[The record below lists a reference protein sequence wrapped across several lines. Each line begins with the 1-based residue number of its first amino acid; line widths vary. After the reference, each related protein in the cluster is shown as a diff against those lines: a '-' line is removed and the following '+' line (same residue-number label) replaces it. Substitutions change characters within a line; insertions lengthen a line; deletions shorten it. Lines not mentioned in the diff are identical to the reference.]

1 VGSIVRLD
9 GDVERVLARDETAD
23 EPPSWLGDFVDEV
36 RYAYLRSP
44 DDVVAERHVAAVV
57 AAARSVT
64 APVEPVH
71 EPASAGAADAVHAPA
86 RRLVRRRVMQR
97 RRGALRLALA
107 VGVLTVSAA
116 GALAA
121 SGVADIPVLPDRAAD
136 RAKEAVVRA
145 PVRGERRSEA
155 APPAFVGTLLE
166 AIEAVPPGERG
177 CEFGRRVATIASG
190 RDPTEGNACS
200 RATRRNGA
208 EGPSRRENRGNGA
221 DTGAAAS
228 GGVSAQAQ
236 AGAVAGSPS
245 VGDQASGG
253 VASQAGAGQLS
264 GGPSVGDQASGG
276 VASQAGAGQLSGGP
290 SVGNQ
295 ASGVAGQ
302 ATAQAPAGGAAGGA
316 GAQAPASGGAAGAAV
331 PAPQAGSGTGQ
342 QVAETAS
349 GQGRGPG
356 GRP

>member
-1 VGSIVRLD
+1 MSESDAYEVVGSIVRLD

-44 DDVVAERHVAAVV
+44 DDVVAECHVAAVV

-236 AGAVAGSPS
+236 AGAVPGSPS

-253 VASQAGAGQLS
+253 VASQAQ
-264 GGPSVGDQASGG
+264 
-276 VASQAGAGQLSGGP
+276 AGQLSGGP